1 MKTLSQ
7 LEKQLQDLRIA
18 FAQKLLTTNEYC
30 ETYLAISKKIQSF
43 DTEALDYVYNMNE
56 AQIEDRLLGNI

>member
-1 MKTLSQ
+1 MTTLNQ

-30 ETYLAISKKIQSF
+30 
-43 DTEALDYVYNMNE
+43 
-56 AQIEDRLLGNI
+56 